1 MLVTSETFKI
11 DCFIICFVT
20 SGSGCQWI
28 QFILISSPVRLPIYN
43 LFHHLSGCGHF
54 GPSELTR
61 PSAPPS
67 YHMLE
72 YLGWQNLQSGKRFEK
87 CTTCLN
93 TLDGKI
99 FNQEKDLKSVPH
111 AWILRCWNIQS
122 GNICFSIHI
131 CICFHIIARILLM
144 WKIVVEWSEG
154 APVHVTWVVFYG
166 HGHKGAMPHEL

>member
-20 SGSGCQWI
+20 SGSGCQC
-28 QFILISSPVRLPIYN
+28 ISSPVRLPIYN
-43 LFHHLSGCGHF
+43 LFHHLSGWGHF

-93 TLDGKI
+93 TLDVEI
-99 FNQEKDLKSVPH
+99 FNRETFASL
-111 AWILRCWNIQS
+111 
-122 GNICFSIHI
+122 IHI

-144 WKIVVEWSEG
+144 WKIVFEWSEG
-154 APVHVTWVVFYG
+154 APVHITWVVFYG
-166 HGHKGAMPHEL
+166 HGHKGAMSHEL